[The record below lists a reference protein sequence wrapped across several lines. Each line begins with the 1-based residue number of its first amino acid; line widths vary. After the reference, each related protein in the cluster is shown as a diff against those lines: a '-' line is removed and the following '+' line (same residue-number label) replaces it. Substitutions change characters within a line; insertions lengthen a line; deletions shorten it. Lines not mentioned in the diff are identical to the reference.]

1 MAARMLER
9 FRGYL
14 IQPLY
19 VHIVLILILLTAT
32 LGGGQ
37 IWFNYQKNT
46 ELIEESLAILYD
58 KTAQQVYR
66 NLKTNY
72 DTAANNVEI
81 MAEGWLVD
89 AQNLEQRLRYLPI
102 LSKALNVND
111 VVSGYSVGYEN
122 GDFFMV
128 RSALDESVRE
138 KLKAP
143 PNTSYIVDNISAD
156 LDQKRVRLVIY
167 FDNNLQEISRKH
179 VIDEVY
185 DPRKRSWYQRAIES
199 DKSVTTAPYVFFFL
213 QSPGTSIA
221 IASKRSPG
229 NVIAADITL
238 NDLSQELTENR
249 ITPSSELLLLN
260 DSGTVLAYQDPE
272 QLILKRMGEFSD
284 IAKVADLKSG
294 VLQSQLENIEPVEK
308 GLRFVYAD
316 EQWGGAITKFEVSD
330 DFKLYMLLVAP
341 DKELFP
347 RALEIRHQLSI
358 ITIIL
363 ILLSLPVIF
372 FSAYKISQPL
382 RKLAI
387 QTRQIRRFDFSA
399 QSSTHSPI
407 SELSTLAN
415 DMEAMKHTISHFL
428 NMLNSLAGEQDLDSL
443 IATITR
449 QTLAINAADAAVLY
463 MVNNDSN
470 LIEPA
475 CVMLANDEEAQV
487 ELPSYH
493 IDQGDSFIVQG
504 VNRKGA
510 KLHGLRCNKDE
521 EKEFSPL
528 YRLLGTDILEV
539 LTLPLNNR
547 AGETTGVL
555 CVINKGEN
563 STNDHAE
570 NLEHIAFMQSLSGF
584 AAVSIESK
592 HSLKSQQNLLASFI
606 KLIAGA
612 IDAKSHHTAG
622 HCSRV
627 PEIAKLL
634 AEQVCLQD
642 KGEFKD
648 FSLSEAQFE
657 ELETASWLHDCGKIT
672 TPEYVVDKATKLE
685 TLYDRIHEVR
695 MRFEVLKRD
704 AQIRYLQA
712 LNEGGDDSKL
722 SVKLNEELSQIDS
735 DFDFIAQCNIGR
747 ESMSENHLQR
757 VHEIS
762 KITWQRTLDDS
773 IGISFDEITRKRK
786 RDFETLPVTENL
798 LNDRV
803 DHLIEWH
810 KDGMMIDQ
818 SKWGFKMPAP
828 KYKYN
833 RGELYNL
840 SISKG
845 TLNSEERFM
854 INDHIIQTITMLD
867 ALKFPNNLSNVLE
880 IAGAHHEK
888 VDGTGYP
895 RQLRREQM
903 SECARMLAI
912 ADIFEALTARDRPY
926 KRAKTLSE
934 ALDIMHK
941 MKLDQHIDGPLFDI
955 FLSSGVFRMY
965 ADKYLSAQ
973 QMDEVDITLYLDS

>member
-1 MAARMLER
+1 MKARMLNKL
-9 FRGYL
+9 RGCL
-14 IQPLY
+14 TQPLY
-19 VHIVLILILLTAT
+19 VHIVLILILLIAT

-58 KTAQQVYR
+58 KTTQQVYR
-66 NLKTNY
+66 NLQTNY
-72 DTAANNVEI
+72 DIAANNVEI
-81 MAEGWLVD
+81 MAEGWIVD
-89 AQNLEQRLRYLPI
+89 AQNLEQRLRYLPL
-102 LSKALNVND
+102 LSKALKVNN
-111 VVSGYSVGYEN
+111 VVSGYSVGYDN

-128 RSALDESVRE
+128 RSSFDENVRS
-138 KLKAP
+138 KLKTP
-143 PNTSYIVDNISAD
+143 PRTRYIVDNISVD
-156 LDQKRVRLVIY
+156 DDQNRARLVIFY
-167 FDNNLQEISRKH
+167 DRDLQEISRRYH
-179 VIDEVY
+179 SNEVY

-199 DKSVTTAPYVFFFL
+199 DKPITTSPYVFFFL

-238 NDLSQELTENR
+238 NDLSQELTDNR

-260 DSGTVLAYQDPE
+260 DSGTVLAYQDPA
-272 QLILKRMGEFSD
+272 QLVVKRMGDFSD
-284 IAKVADLKSG
+284 IAKASDLKSP
-294 VLQSQLENIEPVEK
+294 VLQSQLHSIEPVEK
-308 GLRFVYAD
+308 QLRFTYKNN
-316 EQWGGAITKFEVSD
+316 QWGGAITKFEIGE
-330 DFKLYMLLVAP
+330 DFKLFMLLIAP

-347 RALEIRHQLSI
+347 RALEIRQQLSV

-399 QSSTHSPI
+399 QSSTQSPI
-407 SELSTLAN
+407 SELSNLAN

-428 NMLNSLAGEQDLDSL
+428 NMLNSLAQEQDLDSL
-443 IATITR
+443 IETITR
-449 QTLAINAADAAVLY
+449 QTLAINDADAAVLY
-463 MVNNDSN
+463 MVNSESN

-475 CVMLANDEEAQV
+475 CVMLANDESAEV
-487 ELPSYH
+487 ELASYR
-493 IDQGDSFIVQG
+493 IDQEDSFIVQS

-528 YRLLGTDILEV
+528 YRLLETDILEV

-547 AGETTGVL
+547 VGETTGVL
-555 CVINKGEN
+555 CVINKAEH
-563 STNDHAE
+563 SKNDNTE

-642 KGEFKD
+642 TGEFKD
-648 FSLSEAQFE
+648 FNLTPAQFE

-712 LNEGGDDSKL
+712 LNEGGSEEVL
-722 SVKLNEELSQIDS
+722 NAKLNEELLQIES
-735 DFDFIAQCNIGR
+735 DFEFVAQCNIGR
-747 ESMSENHLQR
+747 ESMSEQQLQR
-757 VHEIS
+757 VCEIS
-762 KITWQRTLDDS
+762 KITWQRTLDDT
-773 IGISFDEITRKRK
+773 IGISFDETKRKRK

-798 LNDRV
+798 LSDRV
-803 DHLIEWH
+803 EHLIEWH
-810 KDGMMIDQ
+810 KDGLKIDQ
-818 SKWGFKMPAP
+818 NKWGFKMPVP

-845 TLNSEERFM
+845 TLNNEERFM
-854 INDHIIQTITMLD
+854 INDHITQTITMLD
-867 ALKFPNNLSNVLE
+867 TLKFPNNLSNVLE

-895 RQLRREQM
+895 RQLKREQM

-934 ALDIMHK
+934 ALGIMYQ
-941 MKLDQHIDGPLFDI
+941 MKRSQHIDGPLFDI
-955 FLSSGVFRMY
+955 FLSSGVYQMY
-965 ADKYLSAQ
+965 ADKYLSPQ
-973 QMDEVDITLYLDS
+973 QMDDVDISQFLDS